1 MRCNVTDLKE
11 KQAITRNK
19 EKTKK
24 RKGKLRE
31 NIESIAIAVAIA
43 FAIRYFVVEAFK
55 IPTGSMAT
63 TLLGE
68 HKNVHCPNCD
78 WFFYADRQSDD
89 ALCPNCQFKI
99 NLSDFC
105 DACGNR
111 IRHNWPA
118 WLWRKGHC
126 PRCQTAV
133 AWSDLSN
140 RLIHGGNRIVVNK
153 FWYKF
158 KDPQRWDVMVFIYPL
173 YDLTCKNCS
182 AQFPDTEWRDGF
194 RCHRCG
200 STKFSKKKKNN
211 IKRLV
216 GLPGEKLQIVNG
228 DIYIN
233 DKIQRK
239 PDSVQKTLWM
249 PVYNSNYLAK
259 KTDTPVWVTNG
270 NAWKIH
276 DTSITLD
283 TLSQE
288 DSDTSLV
295 TFGRSVSDQ
304 NGYNSHSGH
313 NEMGDVKI
321 SFDVT
326 LLKGSQS
333 LTLVL
338 EKNNDIFTA
347 LIPADS
353 IDGKT
358 RLLKNGM
365 SVLEKDF
372 RLQTSQQHKIE
383 FSNADR
389 MVCLSINGNKV
400 FSFDDDD
407 GVIPDL
413 RSSDTSKIRFGGTRV
428 HATFGNINIFH
439 DIYYTSLS
447 AGSWGTTKPV
457 QLGEKD
463 YFMLGDNSRNSNDS
477 RVWKFVPEKNIVGK
491 AFFVFW
497 PPNTMKFIK

>member
-1 MRCNVTDLKE
+1 MRCSVADIKE
-11 KQAITRNK
+11 KQAIIRGK
-19 EKTKK
+19 EKKK
-24 RKGKLRE
+24 KKKGKLRE
-31 NIESIAIAVAIA
+31 NIESIAIAVAVA

-55 IPTGSMAT
+55 IPTGSMAP

-68 HKNVHCPNCD
+68 HKNVNCPNCG
-78 WFFYADRQSDD
+78 WFFYADRQSED
-89 ALCPNCQFKI
+89 ARCPNCQFEI
-99 NLSDFC
+99 NLSAYC
-105 DACGNR
+105 DVCSNR
-111 IRHNWPA
+111 IRYNWPA

-126 PRCQTAV
+126 PQCQIAV

-140 RLIHGGNRIVVNK
+140 RVVHGGNRIVVNK

-158 KDPQRWDVMVFIYPL
+158 KNPQRWDIMVFIYPL
-173 YDLTCKNCS
+173 HDLTCKNCS
-182 AQFPDTEWRDGF
+182 AQFPETELQEGF

-200 STKFSKKKKNN
+200 STRFSKKKKNY

-216 GLPGEKLQIVNG
+216 GLPGERLQIVNG

-239 PDSVQKTLWM
+239 PDSVQNTLWL

-259 KTDTPVWVTNG
+259 EEDVPAWITDG
-270 NAWKIH
+270 DAWKI
-276 DTSITLD
+276 DDNSITLD
-283 TLSQE
+283 TLSRE

-304 NGYNSHSGH
+304 NGYNNRSGY
-313 NEMGDVKI
+313 NEMGDIKI
-321 SFDVT
+321 RFDVT
-326 LLKGSQS
+326 LRKGSQS

-347 LIPADS
+347 IIPAD
-353 IDGKT
+353 DTQEKT
-358 RLLKNGM
+358 RLLKNGTG
-365 SVLEKDF
+365 VLEKDL
-372 RLQTSQQHKIE
+372 RLQAGHQHKIE
-383 FSNADR
+383 FSNVDR
-389 MVCLSINGNKV
+389 VVSLSVNNTKV
-400 FSFDDDD
+400 FAFNYDD

-413 RSSDTSKIRFGGTRV
+413 RPSDASNVRFGGTRI
-428 HATFGNINIFH
+428 HATFGNIEIFH

-447 AGSWGTTKPV
+447 AGSWGTIKPV

-463 YFMLGDNSRNSNDS
+463 YFVLGDNSRNSNDS

-497 PPNTMKFIK
+497 PLNTMDFIK

>member
-1 MRCNVTDLKE
+1 MRCGVADIKE
-11 KQAITRNK
+11 KQASTRIK

-31 NIESIAIAVAIA
+31 NIESIAIAVAVA

-55 IPTGSMAT
+55 IPTGSMAP

-68 HKNVHCPNCD
+68 HKNVKCPNCG
-78 WFFYADRQSDD
+78 WFFYADRHSED
-89 ALCPNCQFKI
+89 ALCPNCQFGITLSAYCEVCSNKI
-99 NLSDFC
+99 
-105 DACGNR
+105 R
-111 IRHNWPA
+111 YNWPA
-118 WLWRKGHC
+118 WLWRKGQC
-126 PRCQTAV
+126 PRCQISI

-140 RLIHGGNRIVVNK
+140 RVIHGGNRIVVNK

-158 KDPQRWDVMVFIYPL
+158 TDPKRWDVMVFIYPL

-182 AQFPDTEWRDGF
+182 AQLPDTEWREGF
-194 RCHRCG
+194 RCPRCG
-200 STKFSKKKKNN
+200 SEKFSKKKKNY

-239 PDSVQKTLWM
+239 PDSVQDMFWL
-249 PVYNSNYLAK
+249 PVYNSNYVVK
-259 KTDTPVWVTNG
+259 EEDTPAWITDSD
-270 NAWKIH
+270 AWKIT
-276 DTSITLD
+276 DKAITVD
-283 TLSQE
+283 TLSGE
-288 DSDTSLV
+288 GSDVSLV

-304 NGYNSHSGH
+304 NGYNNRSGH
-313 NEMGDVKI
+313 NEMGDTKI
-321 SFDVT
+321 GFDVT

-338 EKNNDIFTA
+338 EKNNDTFTV
-347 LIPADS
+347 LIPAD
-353 IDGKT
+353 DTARKT
-358 RLLKNGM
+358 VLMRNGTN
-365 SVLEKDF
+365 VLEKDIC
-372 RLQTSQQHKIE
+372 LQTGHRHKIE
-383 FSNADR
+383 FSNVDR
-389 MVCLSINGNKV
+389 VVSLAIDGNKV
-400 FSFDDDD
+400 FVHDYDD

-413 RSSDTSKIRFGGTRV
+413 HPSDTSKIRFGGDRI
-428 HATFGNINIFH
+428 HATFENITIVH

-447 AGSWGTTKPV
+447 AGAWGTTKPV

-497 PPNTMKFIK
+497 PLNTMKFIK

>member
-1 MRCNVTDLKE
+1 MRCSVADIKE
-11 KQAITRNK
+11 KQAVIREK

-31 NIESIAIAVAIA
+31 NIESIAIAVAVA

-55 IPTGSMAT
+55 IPTGSMAP

-68 HKNVHCPNCD
+68 HKNVTCPNCS
-78 WFFYADRQSDD
+78 WFFYADRQSED
-89 ALCPNCQFKI
+89 ARCPNCQFEI
-99 NLSDFC
+99 NLSAYC
-105 DACGNR
+105 DVCSNR
-111 IRHNWPA
+111 IRYNWPA

-126 PRCQTAV
+126 PRCQITV

-140 RLIHGGNRIVVNK
+140 RVIHGGNRIVVNK

-158 KDPQRWDVMVFIYPL
+158 KNPQRWDVMVFIYPL
-173 YDLTCKNCS
+173 HDLTCKNCS
-182 AQFPDTEWRDGF
+182 AQFPETEWQEGF

-200 STKFSKKKKNN
+200 SAKFSKKKKNY

-216 GLPGEKLQIVNG
+216 GLPGERLQIVNG

-233 DKIQRK
+233 DQIQRK
-239 PDSVQKTLWM
+239 PDSVQETLWL
-249 PVYNSNYLAK
+249 PVYNSNYVVK
-259 KTDTPVWVTNG
+259 EDDTPVWITDSD
-270 NAWKIH
+270 AWKMH
-276 DTSITLD
+276 DTSMTLD
-283 TLSQE
+283 TLSRE

-304 NGYNSHSGH
+304 NGYNNRSGH
-313 NEMGDVKI
+313 NEMGDTMI

-347 LIPADS
+347 LIPADGT
-353 IDGKT
+353 DEKT
-358 RLLKNGM
+358 RLLKNGT
-365 SVLEKDF
+365 SVLEKDI
-372 RLQTSQQHKIE
+372 RLQTGHQHKIE
-383 FSNADR
+383 FSNVDR
-389 MVCLSINGNKV
+389 MVSLTIDDNKV
-400 FSFDDDD
+400 FAFDYDD
-407 GVIPDL
+407 GAIPDL
-413 RSSDTSKIRFGGTRV
+413 NPSDTSKIRFGGTRI
-428 HATFGNINIFH
+428 HAIFGNIEVFH

-447 AGSWGTTKPV
+447 AGTWGTTKPV

-497 PPNTMKFIK
+497 PLNTMKFIE